1 MMNTVRKTMT
11 ALEIFNAIENLTDS
25 EKETLAILADE
36 KLSEELMKRRRDA
49 LIEMRKGELISHVG
63 RVEERNP
70 TFIDLRALN
79 RNVNRM
85 KENSLH
91 GMT

>member
-36 KLSEELMKRRRDA
+36 KLSEELMKRRRDV
-49 LIEMRKGELISHVG
+49 LIEMRKGELISHV
-63 RVEERNP
+63 
-70 TFIDLRALN
+70 A
-79 RNVNRM
+79 M
-85 KENSLH
+85 
-91 GMT
+91 